1 MRRQPQRSV
10 RGAASA
16 AGKCGVRKVSSGA
29 RRMKFFKTRR
39 GKTSSDA
46 GRRAYFPLHAETKS
60 RDRCGVWMDAILC
73 VSCFV
78 VGFAPA
84 IGAFTG
90 RGRSYGKA
98 SLVRSCEDVP
108 VGSPSL
114 GLRLRSER
122 RGTKGLRKRIL
133 RIPGS
138 FLRLRCAGAALP
150 GGTACGT
157 RGPGIARS
165 FSSQR
170 RGLSVY
176 GNGSGWLLRT
186 VLPATGG

>member
-1 MRRQPQRSV
+1 M
-10 RGAASA
+10 
-16 AGKCGVRKVSSGA
+16 RKVSSGA
-29 RRMKFFKTRR
+29 RRMRFFKTWRKKPHLTQ
-39 GKTSSDA
+39 G
-46 GRRAYFPLHAETKS
+46 
-60 RDRCGVWMDAILC
+60 GVVTFLCTPKRSLGTGAAFGWMQSFG
-73 VSCFV
+73 VFCFV
-78 VGFAPA
+78 TGFAPA
-84 IGAFTG
+84 TGAFAG

-114 GLRLRSER
+114 SLRLRSKR
-122 RGTKGLRKRIL
+122 RGTKGSRMRIL

-157 RGPGIARS
+157 RGPGKARS

-170 RGLSVY
+170 RGRSVY

-186 VLPATGG
+186 VLPATGAEWSAAVRQA